1 MVQEN
6 ISRIAS
12 GMDSTLS
19 SFPQVWKQSRK
30 APVMLGCMTSIYG
43 KHYERVKD
51 PTPIILTER
60 DEEIIRAVGRFRFL
74 RSDQIT
80 KLFRGSKQAVIR
92 RLGKLFHHGY
102 LARPT
107 RINVQIAIPGYK
119 GMVYAL
125 GPSGRKYLASQGVLY
140 SYRQQEKIV
149 KILYL
154 AHTLKVADFIIDL
167 QLSLPDDVELYHGE
181 EFRILFNPK
190 RLATWRVP
198 IEYGD
203 EDLTIGVVPDYL
215 FALVRGDET
224 CVYCLEMDRGTM
236 PVYRERP
243 IQTSFVRKIIAYH
256 ETWKTGFALENF
268 DWKRFRVVTV
278 TSSSERKNHLISACQ
293 RTCKDEGGEKL
304 FLFATENETRASEG
318 LYHLLWSTGKGRE
331 FSDQLLS

>member
-1 MVQEN
+1 MNLNQ
-6 ISRIAS
+6 
-12 GMDSTLS
+12 
-19 SFPQVWKQSRK
+19 
-30 APVMLGCMTSIYG
+30 G

-80 KLFRGSKQAVIR
+80 TLFGGSKQAIIR

-102 LARPT
+102 LARPQ

-140 SYRQQEKIV
+140 SHRQQEKGV

-154 AHTLKVADFIIDL
+154 AHTLKVADFMINL
-167 QLSLPDDVELYHGE
+167 ELSLPNDVFLYHGD
-181 EFRILFNPK
+181 EFRALFSAKPE
-190 RLATWRVP
+190 ATWKVP
-198 IEYGD
+198 IEYGE
-203 EDLTIGVVPDYL
+203 EDLSIGVVPDYL
-215 FALVRGDET
+215 FALVRDDET
-224 CVYCLEMDRGTM
+224 CVYCLEIDRGTM

-256 ETWKTGFALENF
+256 QTWKTGFAAENF

-278 TSSSERKNHLISACQ
+278 TSSQERNAHLILACQ
-293 RTCKDEGGEKL
+293 KTCKNKGGEKL
-304 FLFATENETRASEG
+304 FLFSTDNATRDSEN
-318 LYHLLWSTGKGRE
+318 LYQHLWHTGKGNDD
-331 FSDQLLS
+331 SDHLLS